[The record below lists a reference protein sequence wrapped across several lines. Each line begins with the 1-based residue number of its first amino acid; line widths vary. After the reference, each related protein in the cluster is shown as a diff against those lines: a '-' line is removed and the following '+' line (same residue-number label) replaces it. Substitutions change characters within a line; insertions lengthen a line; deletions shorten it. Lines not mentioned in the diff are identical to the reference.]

1 MTKLPDEFIQTIRD
15 LPILD
20 VASDY
25 VSIEKTGRVHQ
36 ATCIHAGD
44 KTPSLT
50 FFPSTNTF
58 YCFGCGAGKKPMTD
72 GSNTI
77 AFVMWMEN
85 CSFLEAVEKL
95 AEKNH
100 LDMPKRETTPEE
112 AKHHQALETHLNLSR
127 DYWIALQ
134 SQPEVLSYLHE
145 RGIEKPQIDAWRLG
159 YFSTS
164 EHEQEIGKLVFPL
177 LDESGKT
184 VGFSYRDLTEE
195 LKGVKRQGPK
205 YMNSK
210 NSSIF
215 DKGSLLYGLHLIKPR
230 IQQLEYMVIGE
241 GYADAMM
248 AQKAGLPFV
257 STMGTSLT
265 EQQVS
270 LIARYTKRV
279 VLWMDGDRAGIQAS
293 LRNAHLLRSKG
304 IVVRILN
311 VPGADPDEV
320 LWKLIKREEDP
331 EEAAL
336 AFVEREAQLASHYQI
351 NEMLGRYEAK
361 VMELKTEA
369 LDEIQEVL
377 ENINSQ
383 SERALATQL
392 VKQRLSLFDGNKS
405 E

>member
-1 MTKLPDEFIQTIRD
+1 MTKLPEEFIQQIRD
-15 LPILD
+15 LPILE
-20 VASDY
+20 VAADY

-44 KTPSLT
+44 QTPSLT

-58 YCFGCGAGKKPMTD
+58 YCFGCGAGKKPITD

-85 CSFLEAVEKL
+85 CNFLEAVEKL
-95 AEKNH
+95 ANAYQ
-100 LDMPKRETTPEE
+100 LDMPKRETTPED
-112 AKHHQALETHLNLSR
+112 AKKQFAIQTHLELSR
-127 DYWIALQ
+127 DYWTALQ
-134 SQPEVLSYLHE
+134 SQPEVLSYLRD
-145 RGIEKPQIDAWRLG
+145 RGIEKPQVDTWRIGYLTSTDDA
-159 YFSTS
+159 T
-164 EHEQEIGKLVFPL
+164 GKLVFPL

-195 LKGVKRQGPK
+195 VDGLKRKGPK
-205 YMNSK
+205 YINSK

-215 DKGSLLYGLHLIKPR
+215 DKGSLLYGLHLIKPL
-230 IQQLEYMVIGE
+230 IQQLDFLVIGE
-241 GYADAMM
+241 GYGDAII

-265 EQQVS
+265 EQQVA
-270 LIARYTKRV
+270 LITRYTSRV

-304 IVVRILN
+304 VVVRILN

-320 LWKLIKREEDP
+320 LLEMLEQQENP
-331 EEAAL
+331 SEAAL

-377 ENINSQ
+377 ENINST

-392 VKQRLSLFDGNKS
+392 VKQRLSLFDPDKS
-405 E
+405 Q